1 MKRIAAVLAVT
12 LALVSCGDE
21 DTKSF
26 DLQAHRGGRGET
38 TEESLRAFAKAL
50 ELGVSTL
57 ELDIVISKDGKPMVW
72 HDPVIDPAKCSDTG
86 PVRPGDQQFPM

>member
-86 PVRPGDQQFPM
+86 PVRPVISSSPM

>member
-50 ELGVSTL
+50 ELGSAPSNST
-57 ELDIVISKDGKPMVW
+57 SSSPKTANPWSG
-72 HDPVIDPAKCSDTG
+72 TT
-86 PVRPGDQQFPM
+86 R